1 MSVDTLIAQYGIS
14 MVQRRPT
21 TTADTTGSVVNTYN
35 TAATAGTTVTVFLQ
49 QKGGTEG
56 DMMGAQRNTLTAVGY
71 AAVEAAIQP
80 QDRLYV
86 GAVYWDVQE
95 VRTPD
100 ERSTGDGLAHTRLE
114 LTRTL
119 PL

>member
-1 MSVDTLIAQYGIS
+1 MSVDSLIAQYGIAATT
-14 MVQRRPT
+14 QRPT
-21 TTADTTGSVVNTYN
+21 TTVDTTGSVINTYTN
-35 TAATAGTTVTVFLQ
+35 AITALTVYLQ
-49 QKGGTEG
+49 QGGGAET

-71 AAVEAAIQP
+71 VAVGTPIAP
-80 QDRLYV
+80 QDRLFV
-86 GAVYWDVQE
+86 GTTFWDIQE

-100 ERSTGDGLAHTRLE
+100 ERSTGDGVAHMRLE

>member
-1 MSVDTLIAQYGIS
+1 MSVDSLIAQYGIACTT
-14 MVQRRPT
+14 QRPST
-21 TTADTTGSVVNTYN
+21 TVDTTGSVINTY
-35 TAATAGTTVTVFLQ
+35 TASLAAVTVYLQ
-49 QKGGTEG
+49 QGGGAES

-71 AAVEAAIQP
+71 VPVGTAISP
-80 QDRLYV
+80 QDRLFV
-86 GAVYWDVQE
+86 GTVYWDVQE

-100 ERSTGDGLAHTRLE
+100 ERSTGDGVAHMRLE

>member
-1 MSVDTLIAQYGIS
+1 MSVDSLISQYGIAATT
-14 MVQRRPT
+14 QRPT
-21 TTADTTGSVVNTYN
+21 TTVDTTGSVINTYT
-35 TAATAGTTVTVFLQ
+35 TAITALTVYLQ
-49 QKGGTEG
+49 QGGGTET

-71 AAVEAAIQP
+71 VPVGTPIAP
-80 QDRLYV
+80 QDRLFV
-86 GAVYWDVQE
+86 GTVYWDVQE

-100 ERSTGDGLAHTRLE
+100 ERSTADGLAHMRLA

>member
-1 MSVDTLIAQYGIS
+1 MSVDSLIAQYGIA
-14 MVQRRPT
+14 MTQRRPT
-21 TTADTTGSVVNTYN
+21 TAADTTGSIVNTYS
-35 TAATAGTTVTVFLQ
+35 TASTAGTTLTVYMQ
-49 QKGGTEG
+49 QGGGSES

-71 AAVEAAIQP
+71 VAVGTPIEP

-86 GAVYWDVQE
+86 GTVYWDIQE

-100 ERSTGDGLAHTRLE
+100 ERSTGDGVAHMRLE

>member
-1 MSVDTLIAQYGIS
+1 MSVDSLIAQYGIAATT
-14 MVQRRPT
+14 QRPT
-21 TTADTTGSVVNTYN
+21 TSADTTGSIINTYTN
-35 TAATAGTTVTVFLQ
+35 AITALTVYLQ
-49 QKGGTEG
+49 QGGGSET

-71 AAVEAAIQP
+71 VPVGTSISP
-80 QDRLYV
+80 QDRLFV
-86 GAVYWDVQE
+86 GTVYWDVQE

-100 ERSTGDGLAHTRLE
+100 ERSTGDGVAHMRLA